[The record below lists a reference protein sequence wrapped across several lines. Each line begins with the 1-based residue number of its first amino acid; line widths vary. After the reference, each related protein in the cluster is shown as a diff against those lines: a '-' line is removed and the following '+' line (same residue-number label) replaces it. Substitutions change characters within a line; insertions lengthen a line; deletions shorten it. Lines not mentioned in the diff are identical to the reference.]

1 MSADNQGRR
10 LGRGLKALIPGAVT
24 DGPATESDLI
34 RIPIRRIRPNPFQPR
49 RTFQPDEL
57 AELEASLKSSG
68 LLQPI
73 TVRRAGDAFELIAG
87 ERRLR
92 AATNLDWTDIPA
104 IVKDMDDRTALVLA
118 LVENLQR
125 SDLNAIEEAAGY
137 RRLID
142 EFGYTHQQVAE
153 GVGKDRT
160 TVTNLL
166 RLLALPPE
174 VQQMVEAR
182 RLSAGHARALLPL
195 GEGPKV
201 SAMAKAAVDQ
211 GLSVRE
217 LEQRVRDVTAPAA
230 AATPK
235 RTGTATAPAST
246 QDPSVRGIEDQLRR
260 YLQTDIKVTLTGK
273 DAGSIRLDFFSGEDL
288 DRLLDLIL
296 RENRRDF

>member
-1 MSADNQGRR
+1 VSADNQGRR
-10 LGRGLKALIPGAVT
+10 LGRGLKALIPGAVN

-57 AELEASLKSSG
+57 AELEASLKASG

-92 AATNLDWTDIPA
+92 AATNLDWAEIPA

-137 RRLID
+137 RRLIE

-166 RLLALPPE
+166 RLLALPQD
-174 VQQMVEAR
+174 VQQMVEAK
-182 RLSAGHARALLPL
+182 RLSAGQARAMLAL

-201 SAMAKAAVDQ
+201 SAMAKAAADQ

-217 LEQRVRDVTAPAA
+217 LEQRVREVTAPAPLVPRA
-230 AATPK
+230 AGK
-235 RTGTATAPAST
+235 GSAPAAT
-246 QDPSVRGIEDQLRR
+246 QDPSVRAIEDQLRR

-273 DAGSIRLDFFSGEDL
+273 DAGNIRLDFFSGEDL